1 MRSPWTTRRRKN
13 DDMSGNSPF
22 RVLSAVVIGTTTE
35 YYDFFIYGTAAAL
48 VFGRTF
54 FPHLTPVGGLL
65 AAFSVY
71 AVGFIGR
78 PTGAAFFGRLG
89 DRLGRKPVLIF
100 ALLLMGLS
108 TAAVG
113 LLPGYADWGAWSPV
127 ALTCLR
133 FLQGVGLGGEFGG
146 ASLFA
151 TEHAPPGRRGRYG
164 AFIHL
169 GPCLGFA
176 LATGFFLVLSA
187 KLPPADFEAWGW
199 RLPFLASTGLVA
211 FGLVARIRVQ
221 ESPAFLALAAA
232 ADAAA
237 TAPPA
242 AVPTTVEGIVAV
254 SVEAT
259 AGNDVEAG
267 AGRAAEVGPLSTVLR
282 VHTRPLLLG
291 AGTVMA
297 GSMFFYTTTTWALSH
312 ATRDLHIPSTRML
325 VLLLIANFVLGG
337 ASFVGALLSDRH
349 GRRRVIRWGVVA
361 ALAWS
366 PLLIPLLDTGSSPLM
381 LLGLVGAMASLGLLL
396 GPAPAFLPELF
407 PAAVRCSGAS
417 LTYNL
422 GSLVGGA
429 VAPLLATRLTASFG
443 SFAVSWYL
451 AAMCCV
457 SLLCLRALAINSV
470 PDGLLGAA
478 PDAIS
483 YSGR

>member
-1 MRSPWTTRRRKN
+1 
-13 DDMSGNSPF
+13 MSGNSPF
-22 RVLSAVVIGTTTE
+22 RVLSAVFIGATTE

-48 VFGRTF
+48 VFGHTF

-71 AVGFIGR
+71 AVGFLGR

-89 DRLGRKPVLIF
+89 DRLGRKHVLVF

-108 TAAVG
+108 TTAVG
-113 LLPGYADWGAWSPV
+113 LLPGYADWGIWSPV
-127 ALTCLR
+127 TLTCLR

-146 ASLFA
+146 AALFA

-164 AFIHL
+164 AFLHL

-176 LATGFFLVLSA
+176 LATGLFLALSA
-187 KLPPADFEAWGW
+187 ELPPAEFAAWGW

-211 FGLVARIRVQ
+211 FGLVARLRVQ
-221 ESPAFLALAAA
+221 ESPAFLAMTAAAEAAA
-232 ADAAA
+232 AAAGTAAA
-237 TAPPA
+237 GTAADGA
-242 AVPTTVEGIVAV
+242 AGST
-254 SVEAT
+254 
-259 AGNDVEAG
+259 
-267 AGRAAEVGPLSTVLR
+267 RAAEAGPLSTVLR
-282 VHTRPLLLG
+282 LHSRPLLLG
-291 AGTVMA
+291 AGAVMA
-297 GSMFFYTTTTWALSH
+297 GSVFFYTATTWALSH
-312 ATRDLHIPSTRML
+312 ATHDLHIPSTRML

-337 ASFVGALLSDRH
+337 ASFTGALLSDRH
-349 GRRRVIRWGVVA
+349 GRRRVMRWGAVA

-366 PLLIPLLDTGSSPLM
+366 PLLIPLLDTASTPLV
-381 LLGLVGAMASLGLLL
+381 LLGLVGAMLSLGLLL
-396 GPAPAFLPELF
+396 GPVPAFLPELF
-407 PAAVRCSGAS
+407 PAAVRCSGSS

-429 VAPLLATRLTASFG
+429 VAPLLATRLTATFG

-451 AAMCCV
+451 AAMCCA
-457 SLLCLRALAINSV
+457 SLFCLRALAINSV

>member
-1 MRSPWTTRRRKN
+1 
-13 DDMSGNSPF
+13 MSGNSPL
-22 RVLSAVVIGTTTE
+22 RVLSAVVIGATTE

-48 VFGRTF
+48 VFGHTF

-65 AAFSVY
+65 AAFSIY
-71 AVGFIGR
+71 AVGFLGR

-89 DRLGRKPVLIF
+89 DRLGRKRVLIF

-113 LLPGYADWGAWSPV
+113 LLPGYADWGVWAPV
-127 ALTCLR
+127 ALTVLR

-164 AFIHL
+164 AFLHL

-176 LATGFFLVLSA
+176 LATGLFLALSA
-187 KLPPADFEAWGW
+187 KLPPADFAAWGW

-232 ADAAA
+232 AEAAG

-242 AVPTTVEGIVAV
+242 AVSTTVEAAGRAAVAP
-254 SVEAT
+254 
-259 AGNDVEAG
+259 GLDG
-267 AGRAAEVGPLSTVLR
+267 RAGRAAEPGPLSTVLR
-282 VHTRPLLLG
+282 GHTRPLLLG
-291 AGTVMA
+291 AGTVMT
-297 GSMFFYTTTTWALSH
+297 GSMFFYTATTWALAH

-337 ASFVGALLSDRH
+337 ASFAGALLSDRH
-349 GRRRVIRWGVVA
+349 GRRRVIRWGAVA
-361 ALAWS
+361 TLVWS
-366 PLLIPLLDTGSSPLM
+366 PLLIPLLDTASSPLV
-381 LLGLVGAMASLGLLL
+381 LLGLVGAMACLGLLL
-396 GPAPAFLPELF
+396 GPVPAFLPELF

-429 VAPLLATRLTASFG
+429 AAPLLATRLTASFG

-451 AAMCCV
+451 AAMCCA
-457 SLLCLRALAINSV
+457 SLLCLRALAISSA